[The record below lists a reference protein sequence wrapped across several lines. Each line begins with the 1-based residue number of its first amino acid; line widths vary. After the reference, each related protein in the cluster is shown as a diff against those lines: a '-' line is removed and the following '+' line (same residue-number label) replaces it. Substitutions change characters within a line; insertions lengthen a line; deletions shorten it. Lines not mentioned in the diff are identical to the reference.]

1 MSEERAKPKA
11 FATLCGRI
19 FRDTDPQYF
28 PFAEYKGKKILL
40 CTEACLGAFLADP
53 DIFCKVH
60 RNSDKTAARMK
71 KEIEH
76 LAALWSQYSYLSPQ
90 DASEE

>member
-1 MSEERAKPKA
+1 MSTAKPKA

-19 FRDTDPQYF
+19 FRDADPQYF
-28 PFAEYKGKKILL
+28 PSAEHRGKRIRL

-60 RNSDKTAARMK
+60 RNSDKAAAHMK
-71 KEIEH
+71 NEIQR
-76 LAALWSQYSYLSPQ
+76 LIGLWSKYDSSSKS
-90 DASEE
+90 D

>member
-1 MSEERAKPKA
+1 MSETRQRPKV

-28 PFAEYKGKKILL
+28 PSAQHRGKKIIL

-53 DIFCKVH
+53 DVFCKVH
-60 RNSDKTAARMK
+60 RNSDKAAARIK
-71 KEIEH
+71 NEVEH
-76 LAALWSQYSYLSPQ
+76 LGRLWSSYDSSAAKS
-90 DASEE
+90 D

>member
-1 MSEERAKPKA
+1 M
-11 FATLCGRI
+11 
-19 FRDTDPQYF
+19 
-28 PFAEYKGKKILL
+28 L

-53 DIFCKVH
+53 DVFCKVH

-76 LAALWSQYSYLSPQ
+76 LIGLWSQYDPPAKS
-90 DASEE
+90 D

>member
-1 MSEERAKPKA
+1 MSDVKPKA

-28 PFAEYKGKKILL
+28 PSAEHRGKRVLL
-40 CTEACLGAFLADP
+40 CTDACLGAFLADP
-53 DIFCKVH
+53 DLFCKVH

-71 KEIEH
+71 SEVQH
-76 LAALWSQYSYLSPQ
+76 LIGLWSTYDPTKKS
-90 DASEE
+90 D

>member
-28 PFAEYKGKKILL
+28 PSAQYKGKRILL

-71 KEIEH
+71 KELEH
-76 LAALWSQYSYLSPQ
+76 LATLWSQYSERPT
-90 DASEE
+90 EEN

>member
-1 MSEERAKPKA
+1 MSDETRKQKA

-19 FRDTDPQYF
+19 FRETDPQYF
-28 PFAEYKGKKILL
+28 PSAMHRGKNIRL

-71 KEIEH
+71 AEIEH
-76 LAALWSQYSYLSPQ
+76 LIGLWSTYDPTPKS
-90 DASEE
+90 D

>member
-1 MSEERAKPKA
+1 MSNERAKPKA

-19 FRDTDPQYF
+19 FRDADPQYF
-28 PFAEYKGKKILL
+28 PFAEHKGKKILL

-60 RNSDKTAARMK
+60 RNSDKTDARMK
-71 KEIEH
+71 DEIEH
-76 LAALWSQYSYLSPQ
+76 LIGLWSTYDSSTKS
-90 DASEE
+90 D

>member
-28 PFAEYKGKKILL
+28 PSAEHRGKRILL
-40 CTEACLGAFLADP
+40 CTDACLGAFLADP
-53 DIFCKVH
+53 DVFCKVH
-60 RNSDKTAARMK
+60 RNSDKAAARMK
-71 KEIEH
+71 SEIQH
-76 LAALWSQYSYLSPQ
+76 LIGLWSTYDSTKKS
-90 DASEE
+90 D

>member
-1 MSEERAKPKA
+1 MSEKQAKPKA

-19 FRDTDPQYF
+19 FRDADPQYF
-28 PFAEYKGKKILL
+28 PSAAHRDKRILL
-40 CTEACLGAFLADP
+40 CTDACLGAFLADP
-53 DIFCKVH
+53 DVFCKVH

-76 LAALWSQYSYLSPQ
+76 LIGIWSTYDPSTKS
-90 DASEE
+90 D

>member
-1 MSEERAKPKA
+1 MSDDKKKPKA

-28 PFAEYKGKKILL
+28 PSAQYRGKKIIL
-40 CTEACLGAFLADP
+40 CTETCLGAFHADP

-60 RNSDKTAARMK
+60 RNSDKTAAQLK
-71 KEIEH
+71 IEIEN
-76 LAALWSQYSYLSPQ
+76 LISLWSQYDPSAKN
-90 DASEE
+90 D

>member
-19 FRDTDPQYF
+19 FHDADPQYF
-28 PFAEYKGKKILL
+28 PSAEHRGKKILL

-53 DIFCKVH
+53 DVFCKVH
-60 RNSDKTAARMK
+60 RNSDKAATRMK
-71 KEIEH
+71 AEIEH
-76 LAALWSQYSYLSPQ
+76 LIGLWSTYDPPTKS
-90 DASEE
+90 D